1 MLLAVDES
9 KVQLDLRQQGVDS
22 LVILGVLAS
31 TQGIQA
37 DGAEHGTGVHID
49 VAHLRRKAAC
59 QRGFACSGRP
69 VDCNRYHFI
78 SSPFLN

>member
-37 DGAEHGTGVHID
+37 DGAEHGTGIHID
-49 VAHLRRKAAC
+49 VAHLCGQPPR
-59 QRGFACSGRP
+59 QGGFACPRRA
-69 VDCNRYHFI
+69 VDCN
-78 SSPFLN
+78 